1 MIDSAESDDNL
12 TAVATKLFQTAGDT
26 MRKNKDGKYNLRD
39 LRAAVDASD
48 SVSVYYQGGW
58 HISRRIMQ
66 RDCFHQHIWIDT
78 PAPYYMDERAVLQH
92 ALEIETY
99 AR

>member
-1 MIDSAESDDNL
+1 
-12 TAVATKLFQTAGDT
+12 

-39 LRAAVDASD
+39 LRAAVDASV

-78 PAPYYMDERAVLQH
+78 PAPWHMDERAVLQH
-92 ALEIETY
+92 ALEIESY